1 MSEMTESKATETNAG
16 ADQEALKAWYKGA
29 LDKVVREMV
38 KNRAVESAAVEAAAV
53 WMVPN
58 RILIAKVWE
67 ASQNTQFIWTISGDA
82 VVTDHIKG
90 SLATTPREAAR
101 HFSLKWQMDAERVL
115 SLAKSKTPSGKPE
128 PHLEAHSQKL
138 IRNAEALYDLTT
150 VDDFWKEV

>member
-67 ASQNTQFIWTISGDA
+67 ASQKTQFIWTISGDA